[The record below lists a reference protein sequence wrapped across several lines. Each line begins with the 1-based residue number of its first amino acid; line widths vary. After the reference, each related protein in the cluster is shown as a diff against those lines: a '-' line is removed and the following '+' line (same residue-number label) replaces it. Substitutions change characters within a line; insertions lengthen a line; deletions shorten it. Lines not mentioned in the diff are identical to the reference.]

1 MAPPRRQ
8 DGPSKFDSDAKFW
21 TTDRIDPAKTQLLGL
36 SPSRLNR
43 ESTIQDLKEFVSKRR
58 SISIMSGKN
67 GSPGSSQRRQFSV
80 TAHPSAM
87 NVMLLTEEPSAV
99 NPHFQIHCKISI
111 KLVRFLWKA
120 GALKFDL
127 FDPDDYL
134 GEEGIPA
141 WRLHRIKFDNEV
153 ALTELLP
160 DYYEQRINN
169 DPTKTLKDL
178 EIKYGYKTKL
188 LRVWWPNVHQNF
200 MTLRYVIGPDI
211 KSRVL
216 IDVGP
221 ELTQKL
227 RDMMINA
234 HTDSPD
240 PEASWE
246 IFNLTK
252 RVL

>member
-1 MAPPRRQ
+1 MAPPRKN
-8 DGPSKFDSDAKFW
+8 GPSKFESDQEFW
-21 TTDRIDPAKTQLLGL
+21 IGHPVDLIKQMLLGISPALL
-36 SPSRLNR
+36 SR
-43 ESTIQDLKEFVSKRR
+43 ESTIQDLKEFISKRR
-58 SISIMSGKN
+58 SISIMAGKN
-67 GSPGSSQRRQFSV
+67 GAPGSSQRRQFSL

-99 NPHFQIHCKISI
+99 NTSFQIHCKVSI
-111 KLVRFLWKA
+111 KLVRYLWKA

-127 FDPDDYL
+127 FNPDQYL
-134 GEEGIPA
+134 GDEGIPA
-141 WRLHRIKFDNEV
+141 WRLHRVKIDNEV

-169 DPTKTLKDL
+169 DPTKTLKNL
-178 EIKYGYKTKL
+178 EIKYGYKIKL
-188 LRVWWPNVHQNF
+188 LRVWWPNVQQNF
-200 MTLRYVIGPDI
+200 MTFRYLIGPDL

-216 IDVGP
+216 TDVGP
-221 ELTQKL
+221 DLTTQL
-227 RDMMINA
+227 RNMLINSN
-234 HTDSPD
+234 TDSPD